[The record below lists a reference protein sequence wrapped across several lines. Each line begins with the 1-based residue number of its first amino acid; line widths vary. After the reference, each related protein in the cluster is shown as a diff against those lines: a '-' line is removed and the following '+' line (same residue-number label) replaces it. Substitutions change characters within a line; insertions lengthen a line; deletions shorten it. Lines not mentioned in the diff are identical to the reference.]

1 MADLTDVVAVIG
13 GVVGISG
20 GLVVA
25 FWRGAAMTAVIT
37 KAITDSAADLRKEI
51 QSSEARLR
59 EENQRVHDGLSAR
72 IGGLETKMASL
83 EARVSDVA
91 ADVAYTRGRLDRES
105 VSSRAYASAPRDL
118 TH

>member
-1 MADLTDVVAVIG
+1 
-13 GVVGISG
+13 
-20 GLVVA
+20 
-25 FWRGAAMTAVIT
+25 MTAVIT

-59 EENQRVHDGLSAR
+59 EENQRVHEGISAR